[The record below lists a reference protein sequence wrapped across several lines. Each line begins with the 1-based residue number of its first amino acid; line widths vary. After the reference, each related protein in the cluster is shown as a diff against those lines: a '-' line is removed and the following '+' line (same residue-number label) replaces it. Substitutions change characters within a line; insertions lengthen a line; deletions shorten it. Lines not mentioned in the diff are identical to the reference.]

1 MTIRTFI
8 ALNLPE
14 NVLDRIIELRD
25 AFFKNTSGLRWEEKN
40 KLHITLKFLG
50 DTDENLIPDIT
61 RSISDLVKEH
71 SPISLKISKAG
82 LFYRDSKPAILYLD
96 FLENEYLVRIYEEIE
111 NLMESFGYKKEKRK
125 FKTHLTLL
133 RIKNDRH
140 LDQIKNFTKLEIDI
154 PEFISDEITLYR
166 SILQTTGSVY
176 QPIASFKLIKRR
188 NNGT

>member
-14 NVLDRIIELRD
+14 NILNRIIELRD
-25 AFFKNTSGLRWEEKN
+25 SFFKNTSELRWEEKN

-61 RSISDLVKEH
+61 SSLSELVKEH
-71 SPISLKISKAG
+71 SPISLKISNAG
-82 LFYRDSKPAILYLD
+82 LFYRDGKPTILYLD
-96 FLENEYLVRIYEEIE
+96 FLENEYLLRMYEEIE
-111 NLMESFGYKKEKRK
+111 NLMEKFGYKKEKRK

-133 RIKNDRH
+133 RIKNDRY
-140 LDQIKNFTKLEIDI
+140 LNQIKNFTNFDIDL

-176 QPIASFKLIKRR
+176 QPIASFKLINRR
-188 NNGT
+188 DNGT

>member
-14 NVLDRIIELRD
+14 NILNQIIELRD
-25 AFFKNTSGLRWEEKN
+25 SFFKNTSGLRWEEKN

-50 DTDENLIPDIT
+50 DTDENLIPNIT
-61 RSISDLVKEH
+61 SSLSELVREH
-71 SPISLKISKAG
+71 SPISLKISKSG
-82 LFYRDSKPAILYLD
+82 LFYRDGKPTILYLD
-96 FLENEYLVRIYEEIE
+96 FLENEYLLRMYEGIE
-111 NLMESFGYKKEKRK
+111 SLMEKFGYKKEKRK

-133 RIKNDRH
+133 RIKNDRY
-140 LDQIKNFTKLEIDI
+140 LNQIKNFTNFDIDL

-176 QPIASFKLIKRR
+176 QPIASFKLINRR